1 MNVTEEGVQMNE
13 ETQVTQPVQ
22 ESTPEIQDE
31 SVDYKTL
38 YLDEVQNAKKLRK
51 RAQDAETTVQAA
63 TKEKETLK
71 VKTLKEQEKYKELY
85 EETNG
90 KLDHAL
96 KFQEK
101 WEAHEST
108 RRELLLSKLPEE
120 DREGL
125 GQKDL
130 DTLEYIVKLKE
141 EAKPV
146 NPQHSPNQSRN
157 INSNNIN
164 KDWTSLEG
172 EEGKKNYEAYLTE
185 LAKNR

>member
-1 MNVTEEGVQMNE
+1 MTEEGVQMNE
-13 ETQVTQPVQ
+13 ETKSVQ

-31 SVDYKTL
+31 SVDYKSL

-51 RAQDAETTVQAA
+51 RAQDAETTIQET
-63 TKEKETLK
+63 TKIQETQK
-71 VKTLKEQEKYKELY
+71 VKQMKEQDKYKELY
-85 EETNG
+85 ESVAPF
-90 KLDHAL
+90 K
-96 KFQEK
+96 EK
-101 WEAHEST
+101 WETHEST
-108 RRELLLSKLPEE
+108 RRESLLSKLPEE
-120 DREGL
+120 DREKM

-130 DTLEYIVKLKE
+130 DTLEYIVQLKDE
-141 EAKPV
+141 SKPV

>member
-1 MNVTEEGVQMNE
+1 MTEEGVQMNE
-13 ETQVTQPVQ
+13 ETQPVQ
-22 ESTPEIQDE
+22 ESTPQVQDE
-31 SVDYKTL
+31 SVDYKSL

-51 RAQDAETTVQAA
+51 RAQDAEETIQVT

-101 WEAHEST
+101 WETHEST
-108 RRELLLSKLPEE
+108 RREHLLSKLPEE
-120 DREGL
+120 DKESL
-125 GQKDL
+125 SQKDL
-130 DTLEYIVKLKE
+130 DTLEYIVKVKE

-146 NPQHSPNQSRN
+146 NPQHQANASRQVV
-157 INSNNIN
+157 IE
-164 KDWTSLEG
+164 KPFAMMD
-172 EEGKKNYEAYLTE
+172 EAERQAWHEAQTAHLR
-185 LAKNR
+185 K

>member
-1 MNVTEEGVQMNE
+1 MNE
-13 ETQVTQPVQ
+13 ETQDTQPVQ
-22 ESTPEIQDE
+22 ESTTQVQDE

-51 RAQDAETTVQAA
+51 RAQDAETTVQVT
-63 TKEKETLK
+63 TKERETQK
-71 VKTLKEQEKYKELY
+71 VKQMKEQEKYKELY
-85 EETNG
+85 ESVAPF
-90 KLDHAL
+90 K
-96 KFQEK
+96 EK
-101 WEAHEST
+101 WETHEST
-108 RRELLLSKLPEE
+108 RRESLLSKLPEE
-120 DREGL
+120 DRESL

-130 DTLEYIVKLKE
+130 DTLEYIVKLKD

-146 NPQHSPNQSRN
+146 NPAHTPNQSRN

-164 KDWTSLEG
+164 KDWTSLKG